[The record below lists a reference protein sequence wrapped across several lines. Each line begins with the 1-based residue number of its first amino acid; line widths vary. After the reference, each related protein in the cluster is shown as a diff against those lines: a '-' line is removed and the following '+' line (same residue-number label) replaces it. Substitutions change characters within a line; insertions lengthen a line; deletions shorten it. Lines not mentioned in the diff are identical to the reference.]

1 MTKNELKTLKMNIL
15 GGMNEY
21 ILNLNDEDAIE
32 PWLMCGVP
40 DGATEDDLEYIAED
54 YEEWVDIVNLF
65 ARIVKKYVSSADD
78 EYTKD

>member
-40 DGATEDDLEYIAED
+40 DDATEDDLEYIADD

-65 ARIVKKYVSSADD
+65 ARIVKKYVTSADD